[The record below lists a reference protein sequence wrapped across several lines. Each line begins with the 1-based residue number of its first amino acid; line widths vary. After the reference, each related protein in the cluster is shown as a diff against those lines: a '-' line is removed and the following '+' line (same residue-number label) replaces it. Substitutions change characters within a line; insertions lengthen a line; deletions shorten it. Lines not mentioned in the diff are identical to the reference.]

1 MKSTTTILRP
11 EKSYCYF
18 LCILL
23 LLPFTLFM
31 ACNGDED
38 DISTEGVEE
47 IAGAWKA
54 TSASFNGIDV
64 VELGGSVT
72 LTIQN
77 NGKFTLSLVRPG
89 ENNMVFTGRLG
100 FDEGW
105 LAVEYDTDPGEYEY
119 YDITY
124 DANNLHIGANSEFDF
139 DGDGTDEFVIFF
151 LDMVRQ

>member
-1 MKSTTTILRP
+1 MIPTTKFLRP
-11 EKSYCYF
+11 VKPVYICLYV
-18 LCILL
+18 LL
-23 LLPFTLFM
+23 FLPFTFFSG
-31 ACNGDED
+31 CNGDED

-47 IAGAWKA
+47 IAGTWKA

-64 VELGGSVT
+64 VELGGSAT

-77 NGKFTLSLVRPG
+77 NGKFTLTLKRPG
-89 ENNMVFTGRLG
+89 ENDMVFTGRLG

-139 DGDGTDEFVIFF
+139 DGDGVDEFVIFF